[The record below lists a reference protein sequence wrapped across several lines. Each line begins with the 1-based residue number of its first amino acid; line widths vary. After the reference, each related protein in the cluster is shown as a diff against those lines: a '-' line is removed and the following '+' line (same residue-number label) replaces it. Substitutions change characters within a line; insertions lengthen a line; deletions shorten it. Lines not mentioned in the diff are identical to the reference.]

1 MLTVYLQTHQWHLPG
16 KQPPR
21 KSRGDCAVFRLK
33 HPRAVHQGF
42 RKNYSRTGRVAL
54 AFLYFN
60 SFIEASLAHSELHVM
75 TVVVQ

>member
-1 MLTVYLQTHQWHLPG
+1 M
-16 KQPPR
+16 
-21 KSRGDCAVFRLK
+21 FRSK

-75 TVVVQ
+75 TMVVQ